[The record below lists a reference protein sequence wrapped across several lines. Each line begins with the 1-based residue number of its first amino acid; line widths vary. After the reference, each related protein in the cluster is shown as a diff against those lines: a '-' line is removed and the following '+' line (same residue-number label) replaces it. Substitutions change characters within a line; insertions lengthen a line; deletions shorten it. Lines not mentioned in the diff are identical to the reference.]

1 MNDQD
6 KSSDKEVDGLDEG
19 SRDLDKKVTPAVTKE
34 DPAEPRFIDWP
45 KAD

>member
-6 KSSDKEVDGLDEG
+6 KTSDKEVDGLDEG
-19 SRDLDKKVTPAVTKE
+19 SRDLDKKATPAVKE